1 MPSDYFTEGFA
12 RLEARHTIESI
23 ELHSRAASRPSNAS
37 ERLLRERDR
46 GARNLLGRHP
56 PAVLA

>member
-1 MPSDYFTEGFA
+1 MPSDYFTEGFE

-23 ELHSRAASRPSNAS
+23 ELHSRAASPPPTAS

-46 GARNLLGRHP
+46 GPRNLRERHP